1 MKTWR
6 YYLTEKFYKHRLRH
20 RNMPDKERDQYDMD
34 YNEYILPRAKKLHWH
49 IGKVRKGNNRWRIFK
64 KLFIKKWG
72 MFY

>member
-1 MKTWR
+1 
-6 YYLTEKFYKHRLRH
+6 
-20 RNMPDKERDQYDMD
+20 MPDKERDQYDMD